1 MFLILLVCYETI
13 HVWAGQIPPEKPLDC
28 QCTHSYLLLLLG
40 LADNG
45 GVLDLCDTVWLTL
58 VKVGESMPPPP
69 KSVAATV
76 SRLLCV
82 PLAREEA
89 SLLIELW
96 LT

>member
-1 MFLILLVCYETI
+1 MSQQ
-13 HVWAGQIPPEKPLDC
+13 VWAALETVNIPPKKPLDC
-28 QCTHSYLLLLLG
+28 HYAPSYLLLLLG

-58 VKVGESMPPPP
+58 VKVGDSMPPPPPP

-89 SLLIELW
+89 SLLMELW